1 MKTIISTIFIFSTV
15 FAQEE
20 TVVQDTSKTE
30 EVASPNTFPQQVP
43 PGLESGY
50 KGYAWG
56 SPIDSLIAPSFKSID
71 DTDTL
76 LTVKSYTVKLGA
88 DSVVVSYFFADS
100 GFWKVEIDFMTRGS
114 NLDAQLSDYK
124 RIEKNISAVYGPPQK
139 TNQKESGPS
148 GSYSNS
154 LEQKFSSAFYRSTW
168 PVTPAIIELL
178 LQSSVLLPYTD
189 LPVFSGNYSVLKL
202 VYYNPDYMFSSQPSP
217 ETEVVPSIFDIY

>member
-1 MKTIISTIFIFSTV
+1 MKTIILTIFIFSTV

-20 TVVQDTSKTE
+20 TVAQDTSKTE
-30 EVASPNTFPQQVP
+30 EVTASDSFPQQVP
-43 PGLESGY
+43 SGLESGY

-56 SPIDSLIAPSFKSID
+56 SPIDSLIAPSFMN
-71 DTDTL
+71 TDSL
-76 LTVKSYTVKLGA
+76 STVKSSIVKLGT

-100 GFWKVEIDFMTRGS
+100 GFWKVEIDFTTQDS

-178 LQSSVLLPYTD
+178 LQSYVLLPYTD